1 MKMVLAV
8 LAFLAGAPLLEGFD
22 VPLMPGLAEQADSRL
37 TFDKE
42 EGSIVETVLEGA
54 VPRDQVRD
62 YYAKALA
69 GLGWTLAD
77 SQGSRQVYRRGGDQ
91 LIIDYAGE
99 GDTTR
104 MRLLL
109 EPVEPRP

>member
-22 VPLMPGLAEQADSRL
+22 VPLMPGLAEVADSRL

-54 VPRDQVRD
+54 VPRDKAQG
-62 YYAKALA
+62 YYAGALV
-69 GLGWTLAD
+69 GLGWTLAE
-77 SQGSRQVYRRGGDQ
+77 SRGSRQVYRRGGDQ

-99 GDTTR
+99 GQATR